1 MQEYKTLIETAFQ
14 NAENNISKITN
25 DIINMEGMSGTKTR
39 HLYNNLLNT
48 KDSRYLEIG
57 T

>member
-1 MQEYKTLIETAFQ
+1 MDKYKTLIETSFQ

-39 HLYNNLLNT
+39 HFYNNLLNT
-48 KDSRYLEIG
+48 EDSSYL
-57 T
+57 